1 MKKIT
6 RFGVSLEKDLLDK
19 FDSLID
25 KIGYTK
31 RSEAIRDLIREKIIE
46 EEWKDEDKECV
57 GILGLVYNHEAREIT
72 ETLNRIQHQHIDI
85 VVTSTHIHLDHHN
98 CLEVIL
104 LRGRSALIRK
114 ISHMLIST
122 KSVKHGKLLMT
133 TTGRDVD

>member
-19 FDSLID
+19 FDGPID
-25 KIGYTK
+25 KIGYTN
-31 RSEAIRDLIREKIIE
+31 RSEASRDIIREKIIE